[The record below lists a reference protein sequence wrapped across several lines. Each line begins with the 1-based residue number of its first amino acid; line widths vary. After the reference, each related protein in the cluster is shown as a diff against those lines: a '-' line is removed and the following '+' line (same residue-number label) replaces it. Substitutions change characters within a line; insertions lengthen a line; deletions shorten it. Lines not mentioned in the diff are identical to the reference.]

1 MASKYTLLSEK
12 SVRAAVQDGV
22 FTSKTVDIVRDA
34 NNSFV
39 RHLER
44 QDTPTI
50 PSSVVQIH
58 NNYIYEADTSKYL
71 SAVIDIQ
78 NKYIT
83 GELKI
88 KYDEVIVGLTAYQ
101 EQDSDLELLNTDARK
116 SLSAFGERSSQ
127 ILSPQSNE
135 PYLKDASLEV
145 LDSYTNLIF
154 VYVMSGFWRFRSGF
168 SKDSVA
174 TNKLDT
180 LDSEVRSLYSW
191 LLQNGKDHENQIG
204 KSVYAYILLEKP
216 EEIEVISQLVEYD
229 NRYNS
234 ALDVVKSFSL
244 KCIDRKGW
252 SEPYKVSRLPNDTW
266 GEDRLRV
273 ALKLHDIL
281 NKISNIRSVIDELK
295 AVGEIKV
302 SDILLD
308 GEYLDSPL
316 SLFRIK
322 NNPDV

>member
-22 FTSKTVDIVRDA
+22 FTSKAVDIVRDG

-58 NNYIYEADTSKYL
+58 NNYIYEADTSKFI
-71 SAVIDIQ
+71 SAVVDIQ
-78 NKYIT
+78 NQYIT

-88 KYDEVIVGLTAYQ
+88 KYDEVIVGLTTYQ
-101 EQDSDLELLNTDARK
+101 EQGCDLELLNTDTRK
-116 SLSAFGERSSQ
+116 SLSAFGERSAQ
-127 ILSPQSNE
+127 ILSPESNN
-135 PYLKDASLEV
+135 PYLEGESLEV

-154 VYVMSGFWRFRSGF
+154 VYVMSGFWRFRSRF

-180 LDSEVRSLYSW
+180 LESEVRPLYSW
-191 LLQNGKDHENQIG
+191 LLQNGKEHENQIG
-204 KSVYAYILLEKP
+204 RSVYAYIILEKP
-216 EEIEVISQLVEYD
+216 EKVDVIAQLVQYD
-229 NRYNS
+229 KRYSS
-234 ALDVVKSFSL
+234 ALDVIKSFSL
-244 KCIDRKGW
+244 ECIDRKNW
-252 SEPYKVSRLPNDTW
+252 FEPYKVSRLPNHARS
-266 GEDRLRV
+266 EDRLRV
-273 ALKLHDIL
+273 ALRLHDIL
-281 NKISNIRSVIDELK
+281 NKIGNIRSVIDELK
-295 AVGEIKV
+295 AAGDIKV
-302 SDILLD
+302 SDILLG

-316 SLFRIK
+316 SLFRIENK
-322 NNPDV
+322 PDA

>member
-1 MASKYTLLSEK
+1 MTSKYTLLSEN

-22 FTSKTVDIVRDA
+22 FTSKAVDIVRDG

-58 NNYIYEADTSKYL
+58 NNYIYEADTSKYI
-71 SAVIDIQ
+71 SAVVEVQ
-78 NKYIT
+78 NQYIT

-88 KYDEVIVGLTAYQ
+88 KYDEIIVGLTTYQ
-101 EQDSDLELLNTDARK
+101 EQGSDLELLNIDTRK

-127 ILSPQSNE
+127 ILSAKINR
-135 PYLKDASLEV
+135 PYLEAASLEI

-180 LDSEVRSLYSW
+180 LESEVQSLYSW
-191 LLQNGKDHENQIG
+191 LLQNGKENENPLG

-216 EEIEVISQLVEYD
+216 EEIEVIGQLVQYD
-229 NRYNS
+229 NRYSS
-234 ALDVVKSFSL
+234 ALDIVKSFSL

-252 SEPYKVSRLPNDTW
+252 GEPYKVGRLPNNTQ
-266 GEDRLRV
+266 GEVRLRV
-273 ALKLHDIL
+273 ALRLHDIL

-302 SDILLD
+302 SDILL
-308 GEYLDSPL
+308 GGKYLDSPL
-316 SLFRIK
+316 SLFRIENK
-322 NNPDV
+322 PDT